1 MIIFL
6 LFLGTSAG
14 ILNSCDAREALL
26 LFAYKDLLYKE
37 GICYLYSLQICLQLV
52 HLKNCVGGSSL
63 ARVWISQYHAS
74 RFRHFGHSLSVFG
87 R

>member
-26 LFAYKDLLYKE
+26 LFAYKDFFFPNLQRALLFE
-37 GICYLYSLQICLQLV
+37 MPENLG
-52 HLKNCVGGSSL
+52 
-63 ARVWISQYHAS
+63 
-74 RFRHFGHSLSVFG
+74 FLSKKKDLL
-87 R
+87 